1 MGRFRVVAFHEVC
14 RSLLGLS
21 KVSMINIL
29 LFVVFNILHNLVFVQ
44 KNLCLQITADISKIS
59 ESVQGD
65 VASILNV
72 LSETDV
78 FVQICLVLEIKNLV
92 NLIKTS
98 FY

>member
-1 MGRFRVVAFHEVC
+1 M
-14 RSLLGLS
+14 
-21 KVSMINIL
+21 
-29 LFVVFNILHNLVFVQ
+29 
-44 KNLCLQITADISKIS
+44 QITADISKIS
-59 ESVQGD
+59 GSVQGD

-98 FY
+98 FYWKQGCLSMCKYVETFECNSNSGECSKRGQIKWKIQKCF

>member
-1 MGRFRVVAFHEVC
+1 M
-14 RSLLGLS
+14 
-21 KVSMINIL
+21 
-29 LFVVFNILHNLVFVQ
+29 
-44 KNLCLQITADISKIS
+44 QITADISKIS

-78 FVQICLVLEIKNLV
+78 FVQICLKIKNLV

-98 FY
+98 FYWKQGCVSMCKYVETFECNSSSGECSKIRKCF